1 MEYERFNTVVV
12 EYKNSIEAFMRRV
25 FQVLIIWVCILCCVK
40 KYAAPSVVFIM
51 TIFIQSSGM
60 AQRLR

>member
-1 MEYERFNTVVV
+1 MEYERFNTVVI

-25 FQVLIIWVCILCCVK
+25 FQVLILCCVK
-40 KYAAPSVVFIM
+40 KYAAPSAVFIM